1 MRGGCSLDMLLT
13 CEILTTMA
21 IRDLLG
27 HSPSSTDLAA
37 YISTL
42 STTQVTPDVKSYPDA
57 VYFNYYSLGLSL
69 LFIPISGYKPRSGL
83 SRQDL
88 RDTHLVLD
96 GIDIYNDLLTAKS
109 DSKTSSR
116 SPGYSPY
123 PTTPIALTVTP
134 ETKEG
139 TSRPSALSIPRNMT
153 GKEFVTAL
161 GEPDRKGGGSGPSSG
176 NIGIWVEWTRDGLM
190 VEFGGDDSRG
200 PQAWE
205 RGKDAPWRVIS
216 FFPPKTK

>member
-1 MRGGCSLDMLLT
+1 MS
-13 CEILTTMA
+13 TTTA

-27 HSPSSTDLAA
+27 HSPSSPHLVA
-37 YISTL
+37 YLSTL

-57 VYFNYYSLGLSL
+57 VYFNYYALGLSL

-88 RDTHLVLD
+88 QDAHLVLD
-96 GIDIYNDLLTAKS
+96 GIDIYNTVKS
-109 DSKTSSR
+109 DGKTSSR
-116 SPGYSPY
+116 SPAYSPY
-123 PTTPIALTVTP
+123 PTTPITLTVAP

-139 TSRPSALSIPRNMT
+139 TSRPSALSVTRNMT

-216 FFPPKTK
+216 FFTSKTK

>member
-1 MRGGCSLDMLLT
+1 MTM
-13 CEILTTMA
+13 TTSD

-27 HSPSSTDLAA
+27 HSPCSPDLAA
-37 YISTL
+37 YLSTL
-42 STTQVTPDVKSYPDA
+42 SSPVPTPDVKSYPDA

-69 LFIPISGYKPRSGL
+69 LFIPIKGHRPKSGDSPRDL
-83 SRQDL
+83 QDA
-88 RDTHLVLD
+88 HLVLD
-96 GIDIYNDLLTAKS
+96 GVDIYNDVFAVKP
-109 DSKTSSR
+109 DGKTGSQSST
-116 SPGYSPY
+116 YSPY
-123 PTTPIALTVTP
+123 PVTPIALTVTP

-139 TSRPSALSIPRNMT
+139 TPRSPAVSVTRNMT

-176 NIGIWVEWTRDGLM
+176 SIGIWVEWTRDGLM

-216 FFPPKTK
+216 IFSSKAK

>member
-1 MRGGCSLDMLLT
+1 MLSPALS
-13 CEILTTMA
+13 CLVMSIQTM
-21 IRDLLG
+21 RDLLG
-27 HSPSSTDLAA
+27 HSPTSPDLAA
-37 YISTL
+37 F
-42 STTQVTPDVKSYPDA
+42 QK
-57 VYFNYYSLGLSL
+57 GL
-69 LFIPISGYKPRSGL
+69 
-83 SRQDL
+83 
-88 RDTHLVLD
+88 
-96 GIDIYNDLLTAKS
+96 
-109 DSKTSSR
+109 R
-116 SPGYSPY
+116 SPAYSPY
-123 PTTPIALTVTP
+123 PVTPITLAVTP

-139 TSRPSALSIPRNMT
+139 TPRPSTLSITRNMT

-216 FFPPKTK
+216 IFSSKVK